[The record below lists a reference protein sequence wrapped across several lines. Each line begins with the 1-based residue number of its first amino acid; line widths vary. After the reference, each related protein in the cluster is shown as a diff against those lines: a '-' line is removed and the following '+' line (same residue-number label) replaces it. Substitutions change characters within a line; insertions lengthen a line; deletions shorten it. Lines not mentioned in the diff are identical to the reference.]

1 EWLLVHVDGRKQL
14 RNRGRNRAH
23 VYNHGIDHDIGR
35 QRLQSEMGDF
45 NSIASAL
52 QLHRLDARGSHI
64 QANNRLRSESKHVPA
79 FTVARQLSR
88 LPSVSSC
95 FVLPSGPTYLPSSDP
110 ASTSLSSSG
119 CP

>member
-1 EWLLVHVDGRKQL
+1 M
-14 RNRGRNRAH
+14 RAR
-23 VYNHGIDHDIGR
+23 VYNHGIDHDIWR

-52 QLHRLDARGSHI
+52 QLHRLDARGSDI

-88 LPSVSSC
+88 LPSVSYCWRFKKSKLDQWLEDKSYHMEARSKKQPKAAVNSARLHAC
-95 FVLPSGPTYLPSSDP
+95 T
-110 ASTSLSSSG
+110 AS
-119 CP
+119 